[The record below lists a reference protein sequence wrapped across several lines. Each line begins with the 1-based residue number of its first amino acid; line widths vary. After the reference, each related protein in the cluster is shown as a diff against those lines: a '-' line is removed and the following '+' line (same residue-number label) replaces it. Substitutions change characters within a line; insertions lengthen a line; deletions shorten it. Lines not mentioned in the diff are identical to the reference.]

1 MSKQVSPTLI
11 GSFFLAALGLVII
24 AIIMFG
30 GGNYFEKHHK
40 FVLYF
45 HSENNLNGLNVGA
58 PVKLEGVQIGEVKEV
73 ALLLDENTLEVVK
86 PVVIELDYS
95 NVISEEDDKLDG
107 YDKPEGEDQD
117 QQIKAFIKRGL
128 KAQLKS
134 QSMLTGL
141 LYIEFQFS
149 PEDEVVLTGRKFR
162 DLRELPTT
170 TNATEDFKREA
181 QNAIN
186 RVRNLPLEQIVEDLA
201 VNMSEIKLILTSQS
215 LKENRQGINQSI
227 KEMEKLLINLNENFT
242 PLMFNLNGTM
252 KDTRVVVQEFSRD
265 IKPVLSSLEK
275 TLNKATEIL
284 SESQYAVRSFEEF
297 SSPEAPL
304 WQALEAIKEAAE
316 STKNLTDT
324 LERNPESIIYG
335 KGDE

>member
-11 GSFFLAALGLVII
+11 GSFFLIALGLVII
-24 AIIMFG
+24 AIMMFG
-30 GGNYFEKHHK
+30 GGSYFEKHHN

-58 PVKLEGVQIGEVKEV
+58 PVKLEGVKIGEVKEV

-95 NVISEEDDKLDG
+95 NIISEENDNLDE
-107 YDKPEGEDQD
+107 YEKPEVEDQD
-117 QQIKAFIKRGL
+117 KQIKAFIKQGL

-141 LYIEFQFS
+141 LYIEFQFT

-170 TNATEDFKREA
+170 TNATEDFKRQA
-181 QNAIN
+181 QQVVN
-186 RVRNLPLEQIVEDLA
+186 RVGKLPLEKIVEDLA

-284 SESQYAVRSFEEF
+284 SESQYAIRSFEEF

>member
-1 MSKQVSPTLI
+1 MSKPVNSTLI
-11 GSFFLAALGLVII
+11 GTFFLAAIGLII
-24 AIIMFG
+24 LSIIMFG
-30 GGNYFEKHHK
+30 GGSYFEKRHQ
-40 FVLYF
+40 FVLFF
-45 HSENNLNGLNVGA
+45 HSENNLNGLNKGA
-58 PVKLEGVQIGEVKEV
+58 PVKLEGVNIGEVKEV
-73 ALLLDENTLEVVK
+73 ALLLDENTTEVVK
-86 PVVIELDYS
+86 PVVIELNYT
-95 NVISEEDDKLDG
+95 NIIGEEDGILGDVDIK
-107 YDKPEGEDQD
+107 EGKEHEES
-117 QQIKAFIKRGL
+117 IKNWIKKGL
-128 KAQLKS
+128 KAQLKA
-134 QSMLTGL
+134 QSLLTGL
-141 LYIEFQFS
+141 LYIEFQFT

-162 DLRELPTT
+162 GLRELPTT

-181 QNAIN
+181 QTVVN
-186 RVRNLPLEQIVEDLA
+186 RIGKLPLEKIVEDLA
-201 VNMSEIKLILTSQS
+201 TNMSEIKQILTSQS
-215 LKENRQGINQSI
+215 LKENRKGINNSI

-242 PLMFNLNGTM
+242 PLMYNLNGTM

>member
-95 NVISEEDDKLDG
+95 NIISEEDDKLDG

-141 LYIEFQFS
+141 LYIEFQFT

-170 TNATEDFKREA
+170 TNAAEDFKREA

-186 RVRNLPLEQIVEDLA
+186 KVRNLPLEQIVEDLA

>member
-1 MSKQVSPTLI
+1 MSKTVNSTLI
-11 GSFFLAALGLVII
+11 GTFFLAALGLII
-24 AIIMFG
+24 LSIIMFG
-30 GGNYFEKHHK
+30 GGDYFEKRHQ
-40 FVLYF
+40 FVLFF
-45 HSENNLNGLNVGA
+45 HSENNLNGLNKGA

-73 ALLLDENTLEVVK
+73 ALLLDENTMDVVK
-86 PVVIELDYS
+86 PVVIELNYA
-95 NVISEEDDKLDG
+95 NIIGEDNDTLAE
-107 YDKPEGEDQD
+107 YDVPEGEDQEKS
-117 QQIKAFIKRGL
+117 IKHFIEKGL
-128 KAQLKS
+128 KAQLKA
-134 QSMLTGL
+134 QSLLTGL

-149 PEDEVVLTGRKFR
+149 PGDELVMTGRKFR
-162 DLRELPTT
+162 GLRELPTT

-181 QNAIN
+181 QNVVN
-186 RVRNLPLEQIVEDLA
+186 RIGKLPLEKIVEDLA
-201 VNMSEIKLILTSQS
+201 TNMSEIKEILTSQS
-215 LKENRQGINQSI
+215 LKENRQGINSSI

-242 PLMFNLNGTM
+242 PLMYNLNGTM

>member
-95 NVISEEDDKLDG
+95 NIISEDDDKLDR

-149 PEDEVVLTGRKFR
+149 PGDEVVLTGRKFR

-170 TNATEDFKREA
+170 TNAAEDFKREA

>member
-11 GSFFLAALGLVII
+11 GSFFLAALGLAII
-24 AIIMFG
+24 AIMMFG
-30 GGNYFEKHHK
+30 GGNYFDKK
-40 FVLYF
+40 DQFVLFF

-73 ALLLDENTLEVVK
+73 VLLFDENTLEVIK
-86 PVVIELDYS
+86 PVVIELDYK
-95 NVISEEDDKLDG
+95 NILDDET
-107 YDKPEGEDQD
+107 DKDFNPKESGHEKEVSVKNL
-117 QQIKAFIKRGL
+117 IKKGL

-141 LYIEFQFS
+141 LYVEFQFT
-149 PEDEVVLTGRKFR
+149 PQDEVVMTGINFR
-162 DLRELPTT
+162 NLKELPTT
-170 TNATEDFKREA
+170 TNATEDLKRET
-181 QNAIN
+181 QKVVDRIGK
-186 RVRNLPLEQIVEDLA
+186 LPLEQIVEDLA
-201 VNMSEIKLILTSQS
+201 VNMHEIKVILTSQS
-215 LKENRQGINQSI
+215 LKENRQGVNQSI

-242 PLMFNLNGTM
+242 PLMLNLNGTM
-252 KDTRVVVQEFSRD
+252 KDTRVVVQEFSRE
-265 IKPVLSSLEK
+265 IKPVLSTLEK
-275 TLNKATEIL
+275 TLNKATDLL
-284 SESQYAVRSFEEF
+284 SESQFAVRSFEEL

-304 WQALEAIKEAAE
+304 WQALEALKEAAE